1 MRDRAIAGMH
11 VFTHG
16 MFQDGRA
23 REAAEWYVSVGP
35 GSRVERVV
43 DNGAGAAAAQTLAST
58 PGH

>member
-1 MRDRAIAGMH
+1 MH

-35 GSRVERVV
+35 GSKVERVV
-43 DNGAGAAAAQTLAST
+43 DNGAGAAATQTLAST
-58 PGH
+58 PGP